1 MTGRFMWY
9 ELMTSDA
16 KAAGAFYRSVV
27 GWKTQAMGDVYT
39 TFHVGEA
46 NGMAGMAELS
56 AEDLAKG
63 ERSAWTG
70 YVGVD
75 DVDAYAGRLA
85 KAGGTVR
92 MAPADIP
99 GIGRFSRVS
108 DPGGAPF
115 VLFKGS
121 SPEGP
126 PIGAPGEAGYTG
138 WHELM
143 AGDSAREFD
152 FYSGLFGWE
161 KTNVFNMGGEMGGY
175 ILWTDGRGADTGG
188 MMTKPPFL
196 PTPMWNYYFRIDSV
210 DAAVE
215 RIKAAGGAVTNGP
228 MEVPSGDWIVQGTD
242 PQGAAFNLLSA
253 KR

>member
-63 ERSAWTG
+63 ERPAWTG

-210 DAAVE
+210 GAAVE

-228 MEVPSGDWIVQGTD
+228 MAVPSGDWIVQGTD